1 MKIST
6 ILDKIDEGAIA
17 LPEFQRGYVWNRPQ
31 VRGLM
36 HSLYRRYP
44 VGGLMTW
51 LTKTEAAD
59 ARGDGTLHPGYVS
72 LLLDGQQRMTTL
84 YGIARGRPPAFF
96 DGNADAFTGLR
107 FHLADEVFEFH
118 APMKMKG
125 DPLWVDVSTAMLP
138 GGDEVAMSTLEG
150 VELPLS
156 VMALS
161 TRISRLRGI
170 LDVELHV
177 DEVTGEEMTV
187 DTVVEIFNR
196 VNSGG
201 TKLSKGDLA
210 LARICATWPDARDE
224 MKRGLGAWRASGFS
238 FSLDWLLRSV
248 NTILTGRAEFS
259 HLADVDTETFR
270 DGLRRA
276 ERAINELLN
285 IVSGRL
291 GLDHQRVLG
300 GYAAFPLM
308 ARYLDERG
316 CKLSG
321 QQERDRL
328 LYWYVNSFLWG
339 RYAGSTETVLNADLA
354 ALQGDGAV
362 LDRLIG
368 ALRQSRGDLEVNA
381 DDFRGWSQ
389 GARFYP
395 LLYMLTRVYDVKDWG
410 TGVPLRN
417 ELLGRLAG
425 LELHHVFPKNL
436 LYKAGY
442 SRPEVNAVANFTF
455 LTKATNL
462 EVTNRDPAEYI
473 PAYEEKHPGV
483 VASHWIPMDPE
494 LWRVENYPAFLDARR
509 KLLAAAANAFL
520 EELAGGAGPDVE
532 VGGPVVGAEGRPV
545 IVDLGEDDE
554 ATTIAECRAWV
565 SDRGL
570 PSGSEN
576 YELIDETTGEQV
588 AVLDLAWP
596 EGLQEG
602 LTQPVA
608 LLLNEGAEIEAA
620 AREAGFRFFTSAEAF
635 TRYVE
640 TEVLG
645 EEGAA

>member
-1 MKIST
+1 M
-6 ILDKIDEGAIA
+6 
-17 LPEFQRGYVWNRPQ
+17 
-31 VRGLM
+31 
-36 HSLYRRYP
+36 
-44 VGGLMTW
+44 
-51 LTKTEAAD
+51 
-59 ARGDGTLHPGYVS
+59 
-72 LLLDGQQRMTTL
+72 
-84 YGIARGRPPAFF
+84 
-96 DGNADAFTGLR
+96 
-107 FHLADEVFEFH
+107 
-118 APMKMKG
+118 
-125 DPLWVDVSTAMLP
+125 
-138 GGDEVAMSTLEG
+138 
-150 VELPLS
+150 
-156 VMALS
+156 
-161 TRISRLRGI
+161 
-170 LDVELHV
+170 
-177 DEVTGEEMTV
+177 
-187 DTVVEIFNR
+187 
-196 VNSGG
+196 
-201 TKLSKGDLA
+201 
-210 LARICATWPDARDE
+210 
-224 MKRGLGAWRASGFS
+224 
-238 FSLDWLLRSV
+238 
-248 NTILTGRAEFS
+248 
-259 HLADVDTETFR
+259 
-270 DGLRRA
+270 
-276 ERAINELLN
+276 
-285 IVSGRL
+285 
-291 GLDHQRVLG
+291 
-300 GYAAFPLM
+300 
-308 ARYLDERG
+308 
-316 CKLSG
+316 
-321 QQERDRL
+321 
-328 LYWYVNSFLWG
+328 
-339 RYAGSTETVLNADLA
+339 
-354 ALQGDGAV
+354 
-362 LDRLIG
+362 
-368 ALRQSRGDLEVNA
+368 
-381 DDFRGWSQ
+381 
-389 GARFYP
+389 
-395 LLYMLTRVYDVKDWG
+395 
-410 TGVPLRN
+410 
-417 ELLGRLAG
+417 
-425 LELHHVFPKNL
+425 
-436 LYKAGY
+436 
-442 SRPEVNAVANFTF
+442 TF